1 MALYDCTIKYDMFS
15 SEVNQIIYSED
26 PLTLQPK
33 KQGISS
39 SHVKRFY
46 YEIESIIAPHLLK
59 IRNQKYIIPNWQPV
73 HPNTELADII
83 WMKPKSDKVIVEKE
97 QWEFLGSDG
106 VSRYFVRKTGNQ
118 FKCTCPGYYRSFTR
132 ECKHIKECKL
142 K

>member
-15 SEVNQIIYSED
+15 SEVNQIMHSEG

-39 SHVKRFY
+39 SHVKRFF

-83 WMKPKSDKVIVEKE
+83 WVKPKSDKVIV
-97 QWEFLGSDG
+97 
-106 VSRYFVRKTGNQ
+106 
-118 FKCTCPGYYRSFTR
+118 
-132 ECKHIKECKL
+132 
-142 K
+142 